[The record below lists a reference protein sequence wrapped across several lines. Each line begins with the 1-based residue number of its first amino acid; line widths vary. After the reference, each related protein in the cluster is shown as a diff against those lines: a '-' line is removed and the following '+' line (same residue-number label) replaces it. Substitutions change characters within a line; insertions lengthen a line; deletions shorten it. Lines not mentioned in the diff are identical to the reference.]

1 MSTLTR
7 LRRTALLVVLITL
20 HVAVD
25 AADTPF
31 EFADP
36 AMEARYN
43 RLAAEL
49 RCMVC
54 QNQSLA
60 DSHADLA
67 QDLRDEVYRMLNEG
81 LTDEQIVDFLVARY
95 GDFVLYR
102 PPVTGTTSLLWFG
115 PLALLAAA
123 GVAWWRLGRARP
135 APVPVDP
142 AEAEAI
148 AALTGRPREPS

>member
-1 MSTLTR
+1 MKR
-7 LRRTALLVVLITL
+7 LALAVVLLLATS
-20 HVAVD
+20 AQ

-31 EFADP
+31 EFEDATQ
-36 AMEARYN
+36 AQRYD
-43 RLAAEL
+43 RLTAEL

-67 QDLRDEVYRMLNEG
+67 QDMRNEVFRMLKDG
-81 LTDEQIVDFLVARY
+81 RSDEQIVDYLVQRY

-102 PPVTGTTSLLWFG
+102 PPVGATTFLLWFG
-115 PLALLAAA
+115 PPLLLALA
-123 GVAWWRLGRARP
+123 GYTWWRLGRSKA
-135 APVPVDP
+135 AVPPPDA

-148 AALTGRPREPS
+148 AALTRRSHDAS